1 MGVMQV
7 ANAYILVV
15 MGILCAKVAGFLRD
29 AVFASYFGTGIES
42 DIYFQVFSIASLVF
56 TAVGSALSTLIIK
69 NINKPVNSQEG
80 AQEDF
85 AAHFMRRISLM
96 IILVTAVLYTFAKP
110 LVKVLLPNLVGESF
124 NLAVRIMYIMLPS
137 FLFICIAYMMSGL
150 LQNRRVFF
158 TPSIMSLPYNV
169 IVICVLFLG
178 IKDIEKISII
188 TTVGW
193 FLHIVIQLPD
203 FYRKGYR
210 FIPKEKSRASDSSV
224 GNVAETMFI
233 FISGLM
239 LQLCFMTDKIFASS
253 DAGVVSTLSY
263 ASNLFI
269 TFSGLFV
276 VAMSS
281 VVFPAISQNYEHGE
295 MDYVRELIRYMIKL
309 MLSIFAFYLIAVV
322 LFGDFA
328 IAFIYERG
336 QFTHEDTMRVTLMFI
351 VYSFAIFGYLAQNV
365 LNKLFYIAG
374 KYKVT
379 VIGALLVVA
388 LNAATDFVLAPCGGM
403 LSAAL
408 STTVL
413 LSIYAVVIAV
423 LLKGV
428 IGSYV
433 TKSLLWALGKIGIS
447 SVVTVASVLI
457 LGHLLPESFS
467 TGKGL
472 ERIVLFAVSLA
483 VYAVC
488 MLLTGML
495 KDLFTTPLARTA
507 QNRKV

>member
-1 MGVMQV
+1 M

-29 AVFASYFGTGIES
+29 AVFAAYFGTGVES
-42 DIYFQVFSIASLVF
+42 DIYFQIFSIASLVF

-69 NINKPVNSQEG
+69 NINKPRYSQNDG
-80 AQEDF
+80 QEKY
-85 AAHFMRRISLM
+85 AAHFMRHISLC
-96 IILVTAVLYTFAKP
+96 IIAVTAVLYIFAKP
-110 LVKVLLPNLVGESF
+110 MVRLLLPGLTGAEF
-124 NLAVRIMYIMLPS
+124 DLAVRIMYIMLPS

-178 IKDIEKISII
+178 VKNIETISLI
-188 TTVGW
+188 TTIGW

-203 FYRKGYR
+203 FYRKGYGFFVSGKGIETGSER
-210 FIPKEKSRASDSSV
+210 D
-224 GNVAETMFI
+224 NVAETAFI

-239 LQLCFMTDKIFASS
+239 LQLCFMTDKVLSS
-253 DAGVVSTLSY
+253 ADAGMVSTLSY
-263 ASNLFI
+263 GSNLFI
-269 TFSGLFV
+269 TFSGMFV

-309 MLSIFAFYLIAVV
+309 MVSIFAFYLVTVV

-328 IAFIYERG
+328 VSLIYERG
-336 QFTHEDTMRVTLMFI
+336 QFTYEDTLHVTKVFI
-351 VYSFAIFGYLAQNV
+351 IYSFAIFGYLAQNV
-365 LNKLFYIAG
+365 LNKLFYISG

-379 VIGALLVVA
+379 VIGATAVVL
-388 LNAATDFVLAPCGGM
+388 LNAIIDYALVPVFGVYF
-403 LSAAL
+403 AAI

-413 LSIYAVVIAV
+413 LSLYAVFIAIR
-423 LLKGV
+423 LKKV

-433 TKSLLWALGKIGIS
+433 TKDLVAALGKICAS
-447 SVVTVASVLI
+447 SALAAGVVLLA
-457 LGHLLPESFS
+457 GALLPKNFS
-467 TGKGL
+467 SGNGF
-472 ERIVLFAVSLA
+472 ERIALFALSAA

-488 MLLTGML
+488 MLITGVL
-495 KDLFTTPLARTA
+495 KDLFTTPLSKTA
-507 QNRKV
+507 KSK

>member
-1 MGVMQV
+1 
-7 ANAYILVV
+7 
-15 MGILCAKVAGFLRD
+15 
-29 AVFASYFGTGIES
+29 
-42 DIYFQVFSIASLVF
+42 
-56 TAVGSALSTLIIK
+56 
-69 NINKPVNSQEG
+69 
-80 AQEDF
+80 
-85 AAHFMRRISLM
+85 
-96 IILVTAVLYTFAKP
+96 
-110 LVKVLLPNLVGESF
+110 
-124 NLAVRIMYIMLPS
+124 
-137 FLFICIAYMMSGL
+137 
-150 LQNRRVFF
+150 
-158 TPSIMSLPYNV
+158 
-169 IVICVLFLG
+169 
-178 IKDIEKISII
+178 
-188 TTVGW
+188 
-193 FLHIVIQLPD
+193 
-203 FYRKGYR
+203 
-210 FIPKEKSRASDSSV
+210 
-224 GNVAETMFI
+224 
-233 FISGLM
+233 
-239 LQLCFMTDKIFASS
+239 
-253 DAGVVSTLSY
+253 VVSTLSY

-336 QFTHEDTMRVTLMFI
+336 QFTHADTLRVTAMFI

-379 VIGALLVVA
+379 VTGALLVVA
-388 LNAATDFVLAPCGGM
+388 LNAAVDFFVAPFGGM
-403 LSAAL
+403 ISTAV

-423 LLKGV
+423 LLRKV

-433 TKSLLWALGKIGIS
+433 TKALLCALGKIGVS
-447 SVVTVASVLI
+447 SAVTVFCVLV
-457 LGHLLPESFS
+457 LGQILPESFS

-472 ERIVLFAVSLA
+472 ERIVLFAVA
-483 VYAVC
+483 VVVYAVS

-507 QNRKV
+507 QNKKA

>member
-1 MGVMQV
+1 M

-29 AVFASYFGTGIES
+29 AVFASGFGTGVES
-42 DIYFQVFSIASLVF
+42 DIYFQIFGIASLVF

-69 NINKPVNSQEG
+69 NINKPQHSKQGGQEKY
-80 AQEDF
+80 
-85 AAHFMRRISLM
+85 AAHFMRRISGM
-96 IILVTAVLYTFAKP
+96 IALITAVLYIFAKP
-110 LVKVLLPNLVGESF
+110 IVRFMLPALSGADF
-124 NLAVRIMYIMLPS
+124 DLAVRIMYIMLPS

-169 IVICVLFLG
+169 IVIVVLFLG
-178 IKDIEKISII
+178 VKDIETISVV

-210 FIPKEKSRASDSSV
+210 FALPSKGMFK
-224 GNVAETMFI
+224 GNELQNAYETVFI

-239 LQLCFMTDKIFASS
+239 LQLCFMTDKIFAGA
-253 DAGVVSTLSY
+253 DTGMVSTLSY

-309 MLSIFAFYLIAVV
+309 MISIFAFYLIAVV

-328 IAFIYERG
+328 IAFVYERG
-336 QFTHEDTMRVTLMFI
+336 QFTHEDTMRVTAMFI
-351 VYSFAIFGYLAQNV
+351 IYSFAIFGYLAQNV

-379 VIGALLVVA
+379 VIGAVLVVA
-388 LNAATDFVLAPCGGM
+388 VNALVDYFLAPIFG
-403 LSAAL
+403 AYFVAI

-413 LSIYAVVIAV
+413 LTIYAVVIAV

-433 TKSLLWALGKIGIS
+433 TKSLVSALGRIVLS
-447 SVVTVASVLI
+447 SMATLI
-457 LGHLLPESFS
+457 AVIATGAFLPESFS
-467 TGKGL
+467 TGKGM
-472 ERIVLFAVSLA
+472 ERIALFVVALV
-483 VYAVC
+483 VYALS
-488 MLLTGML
+488 MLATGVL
-495 KDLFTTPLARTA
+495 KDLFTTPLARTVK
-507 QNRKV
+507 NRKDTENEG